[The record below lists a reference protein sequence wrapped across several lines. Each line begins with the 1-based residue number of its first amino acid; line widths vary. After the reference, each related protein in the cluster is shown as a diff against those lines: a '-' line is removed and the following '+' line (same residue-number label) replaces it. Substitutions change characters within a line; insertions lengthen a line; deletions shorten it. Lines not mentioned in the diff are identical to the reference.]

1 MKGVIALLVLI
12 AISAGVFALGTL
24 RRKSDGKPLLHV
36 ADEVALKVNVAKPQ
50 RGDIIRLA
58 QAPGDVEA
66 VLDVDISSEI
76 FAKIEE
82 MLVEEGD
89 MVKKGDLLC
98 RLDDKHLRADVESAV
113 ERIAQL
119 AAAIIQADADVE
131 KAERDCERQKRLS
144 ESHATSHLELLD
156 TMTIRKKA
164 RAGLDIRRHEL
175 AQAQANLTR
184 LREDLKRTI
193 IESPIDGVVSVLNAK
208 QGEVVITGTMNNP
221 GTVIMTITDLSKMQV
236 LARVDEVEVPLVKPG
251 QRARVYLQS
260 DPDRPVPA
268 RVIRVASKGTK
279 PAGRDVVTFEAVLE
293 ILSDDDRIKPGMTA
307 NVEIEVATQ
316 RNAITVPVEA
326 VVHCM
331 RKELDEKIVEAYD
344 KTQSDLDLSQRARQA
359 QYIKVVYVKVGDV
372 ARVRLIR
379 AGIADS
385 QRVEVCEGLAA
396 DEEVII
402 GPYRSLDQLKDGKK
416 VVLAEPDKKEGADL
430 PGTDTKVDDEQQ
442 ADDDDPGSDD
452 GERQTEEDESGDA
465 GEEDEQTLAASAT
478 P

>member
-175 AQAQANLTR
+175 AQAQANLKR
-184 LREDLKRTI
+184 LRE
-193 IESPIDGVVSVLNAK
+193 
-208 QGEVVITGTMNNP
+208 
-221 GTVIMTITDLSKMQV
+221 
-236 LARVDEVEVPLVKPG
+236 
-251 QRARVYLQS
+251 
-260 DPDRPVPA
+260 
-268 RVIRVASKGTK
+268 
-279 PAGRDVVTFEAVLE
+279 
-293 ILSDDDRIKPGMTA
+293 
-307 NVEIEVATQ
+307 
-316 RNAITVPVEA
+316 
-326 VVHCM
+326 
-331 RKELDEKIVEAYD
+331 
-344 KTQSDLDLSQRARQA
+344 
-359 QYIKVVYVKVGDV
+359 
-372 ARVRLIR
+372 
-379 AGIADS
+379 
-385 QRVEVCEGLAA
+385 
-396 DEEVII
+396 
-402 GPYRSLDQLKDGKK
+402 
-416 VVLAEPDKKEGADL
+416 
-430 PGTDTKVDDEQQ
+430 
-442 ADDDDPGSDD
+442 
-452 GERQTEEDESGDA
+452 
-465 GEEDEQTLAASAT
+465 
-478 P
+478 